1 MIMTNSR
8 QKLGF
13 TLVELMVVIM
23 IIGILTAIAIP
34 AINRAVIAGRQ
45 TAIRMEINALDQA
58 VENYLLKYGDYP
70 PDGSDKA
77 VFLRHIRKLFPR
89 ISTTDLALAEDL
101 VESMDAAEALVFF
114 LGGFS
119 SDELNPISGA
129 GGPLEVFDDSEATV
143 VYQYNA
149 TRENAFF
156 DFDPARLT
164 YGRAGD
170 NAPLLSTDEANLG
183 SVGPADLLPVYRSSD
198 REGAPLVYFDSRTYG
213 KLSTT
218 GDIDIYNGYENTLYG
233 SVRPMK
239 SGHDIKP
246 PGGATYG
253 SVDAAF
259 NAVPFHNPKSFQIL
273 SPGLDGHFGNL
284 VLTDESMTD
293 ESLPVHF
300 ITQTGVPVWPN
311 EDATN
316 PSGLIYDAADVS
328 RGYQDGS
335 SDLPMLDN
343 ITNFTTSTLE
353 DELE

>member
-45 TAIRMEINALDQA
+45 TAIRMEINALEQA
-58 VENYLLKYGDYP
+58 VENYMLKYGDYP

-129 GGPLEVFDDSEATV
+129 GGPLEASTLSGAIGG
-143 VYQYNA
+143 YQYNA

-164 YGRAGD
+164 YGRAND
-170 NAPLLSTDEANLG
+170 NASLISTDEANLG
-183 SVGPADLLPVYRSSD
+183 STGPADLLPVYRSSD

-218 GDIDIYNGYENTLYG
+218 GNFYNGYENTLYG

-246 PGGATYG
+246 PSGSTYG

-273 SPGLDGHFGNL
+273 SPGLDGHFGSL
-284 VLTDESMTD
+284 VLAGG
-293 ESLPVHF
+293 SLPVHF

-316 PSGLIYDAADVS
+316 PSGLIYDAAGVS

-335 SDLPMLDN
+335 SELPMLDN